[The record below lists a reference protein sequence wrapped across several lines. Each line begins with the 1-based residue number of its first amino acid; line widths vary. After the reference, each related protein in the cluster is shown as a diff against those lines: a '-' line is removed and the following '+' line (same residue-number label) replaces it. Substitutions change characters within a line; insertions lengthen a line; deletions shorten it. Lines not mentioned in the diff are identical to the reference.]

1 MDQGQNSDVVKG
13 QCLCG
18 AVRFHTKKASLTDV
32 AVCHCGM
39 CRRWHG
45 HVGAYT
51 DAPRADLVFDADA
64 ELAWFDSSDFAR
76 RGFCR
81 RCGSSLFWDAPER
94 GSISIAAGTLDAPTG
109 LTTTLQIFAGHR
121 GDYYEIDTAV
131 PVRPEPPPA

>member
-1 MDQGQNSDVVKG
+1 MDHAQSDDVVTG

-18 AVRFHTKKASLTDV
+18 AVRFHTQKATLTYV

-51 DAPRADLVFDADA
+51 DAPRADLVFDDVG
-64 ELAWFDSSDFAR
+64 ELAWFASSDFAR

-94 GSISIAAGTLDAPTG
+94 DTISIAAGTLDAPTG

-121 GDYYEIDTAV
+121 GDYYELDATV
-131 PVRPEPPPA
+131 LVRPEQPPA